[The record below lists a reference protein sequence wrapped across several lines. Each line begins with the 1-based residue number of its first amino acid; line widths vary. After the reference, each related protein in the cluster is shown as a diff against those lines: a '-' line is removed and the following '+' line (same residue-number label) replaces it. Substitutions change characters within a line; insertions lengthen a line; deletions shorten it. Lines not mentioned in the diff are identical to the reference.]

1 VFSFLKKLF
10 IPNHSEPDQ
19 AAPAP
24 ADATQP
30 EKSTDTDAAEPKPAA
45 SEPAEPKPA
54 EPDTATPPAPAPA
67 PVTAEISMAAELS
80 LKICL
85 QSDVGLVRTNNEDR
99 GFYKS
104 PPDGDVAEQ
113 KGTLVVVADGM
124 GGASAGE
131 VAADLAVRLIPEAYY
146 ASTTEPGLAL
156 KQSLEAA
163 SSAIYR
169 QAQEDLTLRGMGT
182 TCVAL
187 AIRRSEAFMAYVGDS
202 RLYLLRDGQ
211 FYQLTDDHSVVNEM
225 VRQGLLTREQARNH
239 EERNVLSLSMGGR
252 PEISASGW
260 DEPMSLREGDRF
272 LLCSDGLH
280 DLVSDERMRLIVA
293 EFPPEEATLR
303 LIEAAKQ
310 GGGHDNIT
318 AAIVH
323 VSKAG
328 VESAVEPRGTREF
341 KLTTQ

>member
-1 VFSFLKKLF
+1 VASFWKKLLN
-10 IPNHSEPDQ
+10 INQSEPKQ
-19 AAPAP
+19 TVQEAAAALAEPSDRP
-24 ADATQP
+24 
-30 EKSTDTDAAEPKPAA
+30 TDAAQQEA
-45 SEPAEPKPA
+45 AEPGVSIA
-54 EPDTATPPAPAPA
+54 PPARA
-67 PVTAEISMAAELS
+67 TREISMPAELS

-99 GFYKS
+99 GFYTL
-104 PPDGDVAEQ
+104 PPDSDVAGR

-131 VAADLAVRLIPEAYY
+131 VAAELAIRLIPDAYY
-146 ASTTEPGLAL
+146 GSPDEPGVAL
-156 KQSLEAA
+156 KRALELA
-163 SSAIYR
+163 SSEIYSAS
-169 QAQEDLTLRGMGT
+169 QGDPGLRGMGT

-187 AIRRSEAFMAYVGDS
+187 VLRQSEAFMAYVGDS
-202 RLYLLRDGQ
+202 RLYLLREGQ
-211 FYQLTDDHSVVNEM
+211 FYQLTDDHSVVYEM
-225 VRQGLLTREQARNH
+225 VRQGLLTREQARTH

-280 DLVSDERMRLIVA
+280 DLVSDERMQLIVG

-303 LIEAAKQ
+303 LIEAAKE

-318 AAIVH
+318 AAIVQ
-323 VSKAG
+323 VYNAAIASPP
-328 VESAVEPRGTREF
+328 EPRGTRE
-341 KLTTQ
+341 LIIATQ

>member
-1 VFSFLKKLF
+1 VASFWKNF
-10 IPNHSEPDQ
+10 FNINHSEPDQ
-19 AAPAP
+19 AVAEDASPPEKPSDTAAAEEKP
-24 ADATQP
+24 ADP
-30 EKSTDTDAAEPKPAA
+30 EA
-45 SEPAEPKPA
+45 SAVG
-54 EPDTATPPAPAPA
+54 PA
-67 PVTAEISMAAELS
+67 PVRPTAEISLPSEVS

-85 QSDVGLVRTNNEDR
+85 QTDVGLVRTNNEDR
-99 GFYKS
+99 GLYTR
-104 PPDGDVAEQ
+104 PPDSDVAVQ

-131 VAADLAVRLIPEAYY
+131 VAADLAVRRIPEAYY
-146 ASTTEPGLAL
+146 ASPNDPGLAL
-156 KQSLEAA
+156 KQSLETA
-163 SSAIYR
+163 SSEIYR
-169 QAQEDLTLRGMGT
+169 MAQGDPGLKGMGT

-187 AIRRSEAFMAYVGDS
+187 AIRQSEAFMAYVGDS

-260 DEPMSLREGDRF
+260 DEPMTLREGDRF

-323 VSKAG
+323 VCNAAA
-328 VESAVEPRGTREF
+328 VASAPEPRGTREF
-341 KLTTQ
+341 TIATQ